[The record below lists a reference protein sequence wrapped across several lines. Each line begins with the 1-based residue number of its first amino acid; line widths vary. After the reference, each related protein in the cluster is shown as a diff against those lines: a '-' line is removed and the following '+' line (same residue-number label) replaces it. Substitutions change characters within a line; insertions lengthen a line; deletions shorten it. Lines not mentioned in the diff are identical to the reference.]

1 MLAFAMFAL
10 SQVLS
15 AILATYSYWVMKAY
29 GFRTGGFMLKGYDFM
44 LRGYPG
50 ILFVAPLT
58 CVVLVV
64 SLHLFRTR
72 VKFGIA
78 MRAAAEDPEL
88 SASLGVNIFRIHL
101 ASWFLTGAMAA
112 LAGAALPLW
121 LPTRLGGSDAL
132 LISIIA
138 GSVVGG
144 LDNVYGAIVGG
155 FAVALAQRVLPSILI
170 RAFGVWIGGY
180 EPMVPIIV
188 IVAILLTAPKGIAN
202 ILNK

>member
-1 MLAFAMFAL
+1 
-10 SQVLS
+10 
-15 AILATYSYWVMKAY
+15 
-29 GFRTGGFMLKGYDFM
+29 MLKGYDFM

-50 ILFVAPLT
+50 ILFVPPLT

-88 SASLGVNIFRIHL
+88 SVSLGVNIFRIQL

-121 LPTRLGGSDAL
+121 LPTRLGRSDAL
-132 LISIIA
+132 LIRIIA

-144 LDNVYGAIVGG
+144 LDIIYGAIVGG
-155 FAVALAQRVLPSILI
+155 FAVALAQRVLSSILI

-188 IVAILLTAPKGIAN
+188 IVAILLTAPKGITN

>member
-29 GFRTGGFMLKGYDFM
+29 GFRTGDLMLKGYDFM
-44 LRGYPG
+44 LRGYLG

-58 CVVLVV
+58 CIILVV
-64 SLHLFRTR
+64 SLHLFLTR

-88 SASLGVNIFRIHL
+88 TSSLGVNIFRIHL
-101 ASWFLTGAMAA
+101 TSWFLTGAMAA

-132 LISIIA
+132 LVSIIA
-138 GSVVGG
+138 GSVLGG
-144 LDNVYGAIVGG
+144 LDNIYGAIVGG
-155 FAVALAQRVLPSILI
+155 FAIALAQRVLPSILI

-180 EPMVPIIV
+180 DPMVPIIV
-188 IVAILLTAPKGIAN
+188 IVAILLTAPKGITN